1 MERLLA
7 GHIPEHIIAQV
18 AQATDIVGV
27 IGQYVEL
34 KKAGRDHKGLCPFHQ
49 EKTPSF
55 TVSPEKQLFHC
66 FGCKAGGSVFQFLMQ
81 QERMDFPEAVR
92 YLADRNGVHIP
103 EETGVDPRVRAAQKS
118 DREGMLEALTKATAF
133 FTNQLR
139 SEAGTKARN
148 YMQERRL
155 GQSIIDLWELGY
167 SPNSWDSLSR
177 YLNNQGLNPGILTK
191 AGLISQAQDG
201 SRHYDRFRDRLMFPI
216 RDVRERVIGFGAR
229 MLGQDD
235 GPKYLNSP
243 ETPLFNKSACLYG
256 LHRAKKAITEKGC
269 AVVVEGYTDVLMAH
283 QMGVENV
290 IATLGTALTREH
302 IGLLRRYA
310 PRVVLVFDADAAG
323 EKASDRSIDLFLEED
338 VDVSVATLEGG
349 LDPCDFIQERGP
361 QAFEEAILQAREIL
375 DYKLHQAR
383 NRYDFNSIDQ
393 KTRATEEILGLI
405 TKIQNPVKQSLFI
418 QRAADELRVPEQT
431 LRSQVASLAR
441 KSYHRRAEEPAAV
454 PVVSAAF
461 KAQRDLLACL
471 LHFPEQ
477 GEALFHEVAVDD
489 FMDGTFRTIYQV
501 IRDIYDLE
509 GAIDPV
515 MTLSTL
521 EARWPGQEVSR
532 LTTEILA
539 ENVSEDLPK
548 RVEGSKA
555 WFKEQRAR
563 KELEDL
569 KAEMK
574 DAGSQG
580 DSDLESQLLKKAQ
593 ERFRKRRA

>member
-1 MERLLA
+1 MA

-27 IGQYVEL
+27 ISQYIEL
-34 KKAGRDHKGLCPFHQ
+34 KRAGRDFKGLCPFHQ

-66 FGCKAGGSVFQFLMQ
+66 FGCKAGGSVFQFLVQLEKM
-81 QERMDFPEAVR
+81 EFPEAVR
-92 YLADRNGVHIP
+92 YLADRNGIHIP

-118 DREGMLEALTKATAF
+118 EREGMLEALTKATAF
-133 FTNQLR
+133 FANQLR
-139 SEAGTKARN
+139 AEAGTKARN
-148 YMQERRL
+148 YMQERLL
-155 GQSIIDLWELGY
+155 GQSIIDVWELGY
-167 SPNSWDSLSR
+167 SPNAWDSLSR
-177 YLNNQGLNPGILTK
+177 YLGNQGLNTDILTK
-191 AGLISQAQDG
+191 AGVISAAQDG

-256 LHRAKKAITEKGC
+256 LHRAKKAISDKGY
-269 AVVVEGYTDVLMAH
+269 AVIVEGYTDVLMAH

-302 IGLLRRYA
+302 INLLRRFA

-323 EKASDRSIDLFLEED
+323 EKASDRSVDLFLEAE
-338 VDVSVATLEGG
+338 VNVSIATLDGG
-349 LDPCDFIQERGP
+349 LDPCDFIQARGP

-375 DYKLHQAR
+375 DYKLYLAR
-383 NRYDFNSIDQ
+383 IRYDFNSLDQ
-393 KTRATEEILGLI
+393 KTRAIEEILGLI
-405 TKIQNPVKQSLFI
+405 TKIPNSVKQDLFI

-441 KSYHRRAEEPAAV
+441 KSYRKKAEEPSAP
-454 PVVSAAF
+454 PVVSAAY
-461 KAQRDLLACL
+461 KAQRVLIAYL
-471 LHFPEQ
+471 LHCPDK
-477 GEALFHEVAVDD
+477 GESLFHEIAVDD

-509 GAIDPV
+509 GVIDPGL
-515 MTLSTL
+515 TLSTL
-521 EARWPGQEVSR
+521 EARWPGQEISR
-532 LTTEILA
+532 LAAEILA

-548 RVEGSKA
+548 RKEGSMA

-563 KELEDL
+563 KELDDL

-574 DAGSQG
+574 NAGSQG
-580 DSDLESQLLKKAQ
+580 DSDLESQLLKKAL
-593 ERFRKRRA
+593 ERFRKPKA